1 MVLAGVWE
9 ERGHIGSI
17 FLRGT
22 QLPRCPLSTVT
33 IFLVSC
39 STAKG
44 AQCFPAGRFVP
55 VLALACMGKAAD
67 MGRSSAST
75 SEFFLDGGPC
85 HKYLGTF
92 NAIQNNGVHWDY
104 WNPAK
109 SKQTLGRVGSSC
121 WSGRSCFQFPNYCYL
136 SWRNA
141 GGMPGTTVVAP
152 MAGRGAKRY
161 NVPDGGDVNQTI
173 PYHRTWR
180 RVASGRGMWTP

>member
-1 MVLAGVWE
+1 MVLSGVWG
-9 ERGHIGSI
+9 ERGHRGSI

-22 QLPRCPLSTVT
+22 QLTICPLSTFT

-75 SEFFLDGGPC
+75 SEIFLEGVPVTNILALLMQF
-85 HKYLGTF
+85 K
-92 NAIQNNGVHWDY
+92 NNGVHWDY
-104 WNPAK
+104 WDPIK

-136 SWRNA
+136 RWRNA